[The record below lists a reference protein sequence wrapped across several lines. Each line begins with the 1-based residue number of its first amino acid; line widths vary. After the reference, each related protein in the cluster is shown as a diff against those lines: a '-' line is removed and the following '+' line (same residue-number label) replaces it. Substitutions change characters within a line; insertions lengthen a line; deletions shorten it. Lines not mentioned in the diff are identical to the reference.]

1 MGRQT
6 IDGYAVIQPKFA
18 SRGLEVVGVGQNT
31 PEAWRDASERTTN
44 GRVASRDMYREYPE
58 MKCVPA
64 KITVTFDNQN

>member
-6 IDGYAVIQPKFA
+6 IDGYAVIQPKLGSKGF
-18 SRGLEVVGVGQNT
+18 RVVGIGQDT
-31 PEAWRDASERTTN
+31 CEAWADASQKVTRGNVPT
-44 GRVASRDMYREYPE
+44 RDMFREYPE